1 MRFRLVYRG
10 QLKGGNSKDVSHIQ
24 EVRRSFHSQLKV
36 LWQQPPLSGNSRW
49 LQREQ
54 PQGET
59 CVLESVGAFT
69 FAPLV
74 TTKLRL
80 HAELDI
86 LFLRPAPPGE
96 VVRHG
101 GELDN
106 RIKTLIDCLR
116 IPVGNEIPRGD
127 APREDENPFF
137 CLLQDDKLVSA
148 FSVTSDRLLK
158 PDAHEQDVE
167 IVITVRTRA
176 TEGTWGNLSLSV

>member
-1 MRFRLVYRG
+1 MQFRLVYRG
-10 QLKGGNSKDVSHIQ
+10 RLKGGNSKDVPHIQ
-24 EVRRSFHSQLKV
+24 EIRRNFHSQLKV
-36 LWQQPPLSGNSRW
+36 LWQQPPLSGNASM
-49 LQREQ
+49 LKREQ
-54 PQGET
+54 SLGDT

-74 TTKLRL
+74 TTNLRL

-101 GELDN
+101 GDLDN

-116 IPVGNEIPRGD
+116 IPVEKEIPRGD
-127 APREDENPFF
+127 APREDEDPFF

-148 FSVTSDRLLK
+148 FSVTSDRLLR

-176 TEGTWGNLSLSV
+176 TVGTFGNLSMSV

>member
-1 MRFRLVYRG
+1 MQFRLVYRER
-10 QLKGGNSKDVSHIQ
+10 LKGGNSKDAPHIH
-24 EVRRSFHSQLKV
+24 EVRRSFHSQLEV
-36 LWQQPPLSGNSRW
+36 LWKQPPLSGNSTMLNRD
-49 LQREQ
+49 Q
-54 PQGET
+54 PLGGI

-101 GELDN
+101 GDLDN

-116 IPVGNEIPRGD
+116 IPMENEIPRGD
-127 APREDENPFF
+127 TPREDENPFF

-148 FSVTSDRLLK
+148 FSVTSDRLLT

-176 TEGTWGNLSLSV
+176 TQGTLGNLSISV